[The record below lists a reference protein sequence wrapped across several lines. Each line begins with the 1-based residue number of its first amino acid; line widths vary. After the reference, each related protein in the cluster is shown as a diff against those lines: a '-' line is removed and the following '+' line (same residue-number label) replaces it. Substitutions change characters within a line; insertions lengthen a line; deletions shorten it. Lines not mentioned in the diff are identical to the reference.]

1 MQVIRTLSDVE
12 AGLSALLEADP
23 QLRRVAAAAG
33 ELPLRLSTP
42 DFAGL
47 AGIVIS
53 QQVSTSSASAIR
65 GRLVALVDPLDAET
79 LLAVG
84 EEVFRE
90 AGLSRPKQR
99 TLVNVAE
106 AITSGMLD
114 LPALATMPA
123 GEAMAAMTAIKGIGP
138 WTAEIYLLF
147 CGGHADIF
155 PAGDL
160 ALAEAVRVAL
170 ELDERPGDK
179 ALREIA
185 ARWSP
190 WRGVAGRL
198 FWAYYRA
205 IKDGRE
211 ALPV

>member
-190 WRGVAGRL
+190 WRGVAARL

>member
-79 LLAVG
+79 LLAAG

-190 WRGVAGRL
+190 WRGVAARL

>member
-1 MQVIRTLSDVE
+1 MQVIRNSADVE
-12 AGLSALLEADP
+12 NGLEALLKIDP
-23 QLRRVAAAAG
+23 RLRPVAQAAG

-53 QQVSTSSASAIR
+53 QQVSTASAAAIR
-65 GRLVALVDPLDAET
+65 NRFTALVDPLDAAT
-79 LLAVG
+79 LLAC
-84 EEVFRE
+84 EEDVFRE

-99 TLVNVAE
+99 TLLNVAE
-106 AITSGMLD
+106 AVVSGELD
-114 LPALATMPA
+114 LSMLATMQA
-123 GEAMAAMTAIKGIGP
+123 EDAMAAMTAIKGIGP

-160 ALAEAVRVAL
+160 ALAEAVRAAL
-170 ELDERPGDK
+170 KLDERPADR

-185 ARWSP
+185 AMWAP
-190 WRGVAGRL
+190 WRGVAARL

-205 IKDGRE
+205 IKGGRD

>member
-179 ALREIA
+179 AFREIA